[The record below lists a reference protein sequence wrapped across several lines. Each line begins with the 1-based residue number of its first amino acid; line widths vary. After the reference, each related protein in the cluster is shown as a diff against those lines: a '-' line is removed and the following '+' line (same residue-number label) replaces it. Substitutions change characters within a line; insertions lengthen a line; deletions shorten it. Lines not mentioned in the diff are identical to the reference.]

1 MEAPSP
7 QPRPT
12 LISLPQEVLLNIA
25 DHFLDDYLI
34 WKTQLKYLRK
44 MTFRLD
50 LCPYIN
56 LARAHPHLWNV
67 LLARRFAKG
76 LVDEAANAD
85 ITTAPA
91 IARRRERRQQRYRAR
106 ELELYGEA
114 GEVGKP
120 NLGRLLVLE

>member
-7 QPRPT
+7 PPKPT
-12 LISLPQEVLLNIA
+12 LITLPQEVLLNIA

-44 MTFRLD
+44 MTFHLD

-56 LARAHPHLWNV
+56 LARTHPHLWNV

-76 LVDEAANAD
+76 LLDEAANAD
-85 ITTAPA
+85 ITTAAA

-106 ELELYGEA
+106 ELELYGGA